1 MAERS
6 MGIKKIRPIVYV
18 VLLTLGL
25 SATAPAADTPNIS
38 FEFTAVRIP
47 RASQVFPAAVSNAG
61 VSVGTYVDKNN
72 GVYGYKLD
80 GTKVV
85 RLDLPNSKRTYA
97 TGIKPDGLSVVGIYV
112 NSANKQLG
120 FLFKNGKFTDIPGP
134 TGSALSGV
142 YGINDAGHIVGEYAD
157 GHSVGGFLLEG
168 TIYTT
173 LFVPTSTETFAYGI
187 NNHGKIVLGWL
198 NSAGAQESS
207 LYDGKM
213 YKTIDVPG
221 STNTAANGI
230 NAAGDVV
237 YGWVDGNNIE
247 HGALR
252 HAGKFYKFDYPKA
265 VQSFGAGI
273 NDNNV
278 IVGAYQAVSNGPWR
292 AFQATYK

>member
-1 MAERS
+1 M
-6 MGIKKIRPIVYV
+6 KTIRPIVYAA
-18 VLLTLGL
+18 LLAL
-25 SATAPAADTPNIS
+25 AFAVTALAADTPSVS
-38 FEFTAVRIP
+38 FEFTAVKIP
-47 RASQVFPAAVSNAG
+47 RASQVFPAAISNAG

-72 GVYGYKLD
+72 NGVFGYKLD
-80 GTKVV
+80 GTRLV

-134 TGSALSGV
+134 AGSILSGA
-142 YGINDAGHIVGEYAD
+142 YGINDAGHIVGLYED

-168 TIYTT
+168 IIYTT
-173 LFVPTSTETFAYGI
+173 RSVPTSTETFAYGI
-187 NNHGKIVLGWL
+187 NNHNKVVLGWL
-198 NSAGAQESS
+198 NSADAQESS

-221 STNTAANGI
+221 ATNTAANGI
-230 NAAGDVV
+230 NAAGDIV
-237 YGWVDGNNIE
+237 YAWVDGNNIE

-265 VQSFGAGI
+265 AQSFGAGI